1 MSEGIFASQKKF
13 HLKKIRFSTYIE
25 KVEDTEFAHFF
36 EDEPRWTYTPR
47 LHHIYLKHFQ
57 GHHGRFLE
65 CKTATAVVTS
75 PVFIHCCRRV
85 LLYKIQARLPDKTV
99 VLPVLPTVDFEPD
112 IFQNLI
118 LLTVWSLENTLCV
131 KSKEF
136 KCDFEIVWA
145 TLYDRLVCNIIAV
158 NQCGELQLR
167 M

>member
-1 MSEGIFASQKKF
+1 MSEGIFASQKNF

-112 IFQNLI
+112 IFQNLSVSSRKNLNAILKLCGPHCTTAWCAI
-118 LLTVWSLENTLCV
+118 LL
-131 KSKEF
+131 
-136 KCDFEIVWA
+136 
-145 TLYDRLVCNIIAV
+145 RLISVANCN
-158 NQCGELQLR
+158 
-167 M
+167 